1 MKKVIIMMTI
11 LLASNANAMGWF
23 KPHDRDWHKPP
34 TQDRPVAPELDTS
47 AGGIALGLI
56 IVGLA
61 LARERKR

>member
-1 MKKVIIMMTI
+1 MKKAIIMMTI

-23 KPHDRDWHKPP
+23 KPHDGWQKPP
-34 TQDRPVAPELDTS
+34 TSDRPVAPELDAST
-47 AGGIALGLI
+47 GGIALGLI